1 MSHAVLRQQLP
12 KDDQVN
18 TVPENDP
25 VNIKYPNRLN
35 AREQDMKS
43 VEGKTLIKGGYKW
56 RDIYALKD
64 SLGQNNAGKIDL
76 LNPGFPAI
84 LC

>member
-1 MSHAVLRQQLP
+1 MSHAVLRQQLLI
-12 KDDQVN
+12 DDQGN
-18 TVPENDP
+18 TISETDP

-35 AREQDMKS
+35 ARDQDMKS
-43 VEGKTLIKGGYKW
+43 IEGKTLIKGGYKW

-64 SLGQNNAGKIDL
+64 SLGWNNAGKINV
-76 LNPGFPAI
+76 LNPGSSEV

>member
-1 MSHAVLRQQLP
+1 MSHAVLRQQLL
-12 KDDQVN
+12 KDDQGN
-18 TVPENDP
+18 TVLENDP

-35 AREQDMKS
+35 ARDQDMKS

-64 SLGQNNAGKIDL
+64 SLG
-76 LNPGFPAI
+76 
-84 LC
+84 